1 MPDVNNLLI
10 PTTTRL
16 LLVSSTIWEKRWI
29 ESTSYAMGQG
39 GSVENDNYSDYF
51 GEDTGFCFIGPHTTV
66 KYKPG
71 KRF

>member
-16 LLVSSTIWEKRWI
+16 LLVSSTIWEKRI

-39 GSVENDNYSDYF
+39 GSVENDDYSDYF